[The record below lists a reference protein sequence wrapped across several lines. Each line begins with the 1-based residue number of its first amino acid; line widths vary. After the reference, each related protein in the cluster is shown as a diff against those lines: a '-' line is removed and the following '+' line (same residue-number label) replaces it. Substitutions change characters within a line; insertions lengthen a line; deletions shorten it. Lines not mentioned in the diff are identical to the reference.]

1 MVGQI
6 EVINALLC
14 VYLVYKGYEIF
25 QAAHLNIETKK
36 VFRILSIL
44 AFIGS
49 IIMSVGFF
57 VFMELYVVDTFS
69 NGNNLNFLK

>member
-14 VYLVYKGYEIF
+14 VYLVYKGFEIF
-25 QAAHLNIETKK
+25 QAAHIQNDSKK
-36 VFRILSIL
+36 VFKILSII

-49 IIMSVGFF
+49 IILSIGFF
-57 VFMELYVVDTFS
+57 VFMEFYVIDTFS
-69 NGNNLNFLK
+69 KGNNLNFLK